1 MSNRVRSPDSVSG
14 TPEKGAKFCSPPK
27 SLWFPNSQRL
37 GNMV

>member
-1 MSNRVRSPDSVSG
+1 MSIRVRGPESVSG
-14 TPEKGAKFCSPPK
+14 ILEKGAKFSSPPK